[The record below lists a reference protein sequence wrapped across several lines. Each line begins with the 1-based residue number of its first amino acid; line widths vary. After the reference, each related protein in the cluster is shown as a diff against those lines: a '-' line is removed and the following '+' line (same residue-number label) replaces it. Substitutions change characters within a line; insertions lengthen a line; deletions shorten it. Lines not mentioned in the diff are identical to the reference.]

1 MKKQFFFSVLLCLSI
16 VGVIA
21 WSCKSEAEVPLY
33 GDITGTVKDVK
44 TSALVEGA
52 VVSIASGTETRSV
65 TTQTDG
71 AFSFKKIEPGTVQL
85 KVTKDKYEIYTQSV
99 KITAGENTPVTASLQ
114 PKLAQLDISPA
125 TIDFT
130 GAEVSKVI
138 YLKNATG
145 SGTVGFTVKPNENWM
160 TVSPASGTVRDNQTV
175 TLTVTVDRKGLAF
188 GNYTGSIVFNAD
200 NNSIIYNVTM
210 QIPNPNA
217 PSVTTNDPTNIT
229 QTSAEIIGNLTNLGG
244 GSVTQRGHCWSE
256 NSNPTVTDN
265 RTTLGAGL
273 VGAFSSSITGLAS
286 GKTYYVR
293 AYATNSSGTGY
304 SETKIFKTSTTPT
317 PPAVSIG
324 VVSDITTNAA
334 KVTGNITNI
343 GGANV
348 TEHGHC
354 YDTSPNP
361 TINNTKT
368 TFGPTNAAQAITSSF
383 TNLKQGTKYFVR
395 TYATNTV
402 GTSYSNEL
410 SFETT
415 VPVTP
420 PAITTGAVSN
430 IGQTAAT
437 VSATVSNLGSSPV
450 IQHGFC
456 WSTTNANPTIADT
469 KNQRG
474 TLSATGAFTSTLSLN
489 KGTNY
494 YLRPY
499 LQTQDGKTYYG
510 SSTDATT
517 TEAGLVLYYP
527 FNGDTNDESGNGNH
541 SKAQNG
547 AKLSLDRYNNP
558 EKSIDL
564 NKGYLLFNNSK
575 LGTLTNEITMSFWTK
590 ISQTNFSGTYKVLIG
605 QTSNDCFFRGA
616 QVDGF
621 MLYVDPKTNNKLNF
635 MIGNYNKPAFTTPVF
650 EQNAIVGEWHHIT
663 FSKKGTDIKFY
674 LDGVLIKTIVS
685 PYSSAASY
693 INSNFRL
700 GDDWYCFEDEP
711 FIAQIDD
718 FRIYTY
724 ALSDVEVA
732 NVAKR

>member
-1 MKKQFFFSVLLCLSI
+1 MNKHFFFSVLLCLGI

-33 GDITGTVKDVK
+33 GDITGTVKDAK
-44 TSALVEGA
+44 TNALVEGA

-71 AFSFKKIEPGTVQL
+71 AFSFKKIDPGTVQL
-85 KVTKDKYEIYTQSV
+85 KVTKDKYEIYTQSIKV
-99 KITAGENTPVTASLQ
+99 TAGENTPATASLQ

-125 TIDFT
+125 TLDFT

-138 YLKNATG
+138 YIKNATG
-145 SGTVGFTVKPNENWM
+145 SGTIGFSAKPNENWM
-160 TVSPASGTVRDNQTV
+160 NVSPASGTVRDNQTV
-175 TLTVTVDRKGLAF
+175 TLTVTVDRRGLAF

-256 NSNPTVTDN
+256 NSNPTVADN

-273 VGAFSSSITGLAS
+273 VGQFSSSITGLVS

-293 AYATNSSGTGY
+293 AYATNNSGTGY
-304 SETKIFKTSTTPT
+304 SETKVFKTSTTPT

-324 VVSDITTNAA
+324 VVSDITTNTA
-334 KVTGNITNI
+334 KVTGNVTNI

-361 TINNTKT
+361 TINNTRT
-368 TFGPTNAAQAITSSF
+368 TFGPTNAAQAITSALA
-383 TNLKQGTKYFVR
+383 NLKQGTKYYVR
-395 TYATNTV
+395 TYATNSV

-410 SFETT
+410 VFETT

-420 PAITTGAVSN
+420 PTITTGAVSN

-450 IQHGFC
+450 VQHGFC
-456 WSTTNANPTIADT
+456 WSTINANPTIADT

-474 TLSATGAFTSTLSLN
+474 ALSVTGAFTSTLSLN

-510 SSTDATT
+510 SSTDITT

-527 FNGDTNDESGNGNH
+527 FNGGTNDESGNNNN
-541 SKAQNG
+541 SEIRDG
-547 AKLSLDRYNNP
+547 AKLTSDRFGNITSALDFNG
-558 EKSIDL
+558 
-564 NKGYLLFNNSK
+564 GYLKIMNPK
-575 LGTLTNEITMSFWTK
+575 IGALTNEISFGMWVKT
-590 ISQTNFSGTYKVLIG
+590 SPANFSGNAKTLLSAG
-605 QTSNDCFFRGA
+605 FRSNDRWGI
-616 QVDGF
+616 
-621 MLYVDPKTNNKLNF
+621 YTEPNTNNKVNF
-635 MIGNYNKPAFTTPVF
+635 EISAGSSGRYSSPIF
-650 EQNAIVGEWHHIT
+650 EQVSLVGEWHQI
-663 FSKKGTDIKFY
+663 FMVKNGFNFKFY
-674 LDGVLIKTIVS
+674 IDGVLVRSVTSSIGKTNDTPDEFWLGWNYYS
-685 PYSSAASY
+685 PADK
-693 INSNFRL
+693 FV
-700 GDDWYCFEDEP
+700 G
-711 FIAQIDD
+711 QIDD

-724 ALSDVEVA
+724 ALSDAEVA